1 MAEKKKKKEKDVF
14 TTGNL
19 ITQDRKGNIVNKKS
33 APINLTQHFYR
44 RNETPGRV
52 ERLQTG
58 KNKTYDVKTN
68 VSRTVLRNTTSDGY
82 TDTKR
87 KFSDYNKDDKQKADY
102 KIYKKGNK
110 YYYYDEKN
118 KKYEKMIGK
127 STQTRTVVDK
137 NSFNNQQP
145 LLTSTANKGMTKPT
159 ENNNNKKVTTTRN
172 IDYSKQIT
180 KDMAEDDAK
189 QEERWLKSLSKEDRK
204 AYEQSKK
211 YANQLQEEKYNK
223 ANKELQKKTN
233 QLRLQKT
240 QEGIQKFKDLKGQ
253 NPYSF
258 LDAVNYVKEKNVEEQ
273 QKQKELEEQ
282 YYFGKK
288 IPTYETNITDLS
300 PLSQH
305 YGWGDV
311 NQQTAQER
319 VKWAEEENKYAKTLY
334 EKNQWEQLNK
344 ETSGAEKVFMPVASA
359 ITQTVQGLDIGAHAG
374 HRRYIDETGTEHIL
388 PSESDLAWERTLNSY
403 NSKAA
408 RFAAETTNNVTKLL
422 MSEAL
427 NLAVPYSGTAVYW
440 TSMFGNSYQRAFNM
454 TGGDEGKSLI
464 NALANTGLE
473 FLTGKFLGSATK
485 GVTGGKTSQLEAALS
500 NATYKLSKN
509 PLVSSYVGKA
519 LSEGTEEFLQEYL
532 GNAVDVITMGTDGTH
547 EDLMEML
554 TDPDVLAAALY
565 SGAIGAMTSIGVG
578 GAGNVMTRAGGG
590 YTEAQSIQLM
600 NTYKETLQETINEYK
615 NKPEENK
622 KKIKKLEKVLKEI
635 DALSKNPFGDE
646 TAKTNVE
653 AAQNIDK
660 KIKSTYSKEQK
671 AQLKEVIEK
680 VEAGEIDYET
690 ANGYR
695 KQILNGTYGKHRNLE
710 NIGNQKYAELQQQKD
725 QGLITEEQYDQEIN
739 ALNATMKQSRN
750 EIEGIK
756 PTDTDDKIQNFR
768 NSIHNENVND
778 AEGFYK
784 AAEKIIKDK
793 DYNVLLDSSIKDEK
807 GKSVPALISNENGIT
822 IKINPKYERAG
833 EILLQHEVT
842 HAVGTQEVIDL
853 IVDYASKNSEFNE
866 AVEELKQLYG
876 TNEVTQ
882 EVAAD
887 ISGQLFGYQE
897 FIDDLSTKNPN
908 LFKRIYEKIVEIA
921 NKLTGNSKAEL
932 FMRDLKA
939 KWEKAY
945 RNSTKETAQ
954 QNLKDTVKYSKNA
967 EIRKNFDNEG
977 NKLAKGV
984 QNYFDKSYA
993 RVDEKLD
1000 GELVM
1005 VYHTN
1010 KYIDMPFYE
1019 FKPQVAPDFHNDL
1032 FENQT
1037 VIYATDS
1044 QKMSGSYAEMEDYV
1058 LADTHRYEK
1067 IEEVQEFLDQLN
1079 EIGHRN
1085 GRGLSWTIKDVSNDD
1100 YYKDYNKMLLALK
1113 FKNHKVNDPKGL
1125 YDRGL
1130 ITKEEYENAITPSKY
1145 IIQQSGEHIINST
1158 ITFKS
1163 KDDLLRN
1170 WKNKLSEEINRKS
1183 SNNGWE
1189 HKGANKERWQY
1200 KGYMNIEK
1208 PYIVDSQGGNFKK
1221 AERELRKDVAE
1232 SFDKMAKFE
1241 KELYDLAQESR
1252 RKYRDEFLGE
1262 KSRNLSNVKRIFNG
1276 ISNEGIKTLYE
1287 NGIIGT
1293 TQDYNKVLKAA
1304 ENAGMEI
1311 PSYDKKVRD
1320 VTSEATSYTIDNYG
1334 NDTEKSMLDMS
1345 FGDFI
1350 KYSYDLFKAENDYGS
1365 EEFWFKKNL
1374 KNVVSDDIDTD
1385 VLTGWSWYKI
1395 ADRMF
1400 NETSR
1405 EDAVYKYLETND
1417 VVAKILRE
1425 NKNLEEKYDG
1435 VIFKNIVDYGHAPLD
1450 EHFNPLPYEEWE
1462 PATVYVVFNSNQFKA
1477 WDNKNPTKDPDMRY
1491 SKKADKWQKFLDKYF
1506 PERGT
1511 RTNLKEKIGA
1521 KTTTGQE
1528 GEEYWKNNGADTKVA
1543 KVLSEVPK
1551 DSTKTLM
1558 QKVKDGTAT
1567 LGDEISLF
1575 KRKFVD
1581 KGEFIYKL
1589 AKKAKNRLLYAK
1601 FDKMGTAKAE
1611 AQFDIGEYQTNLKG
1625 KAFKNFVDKDGNK
1638 VAMSLNGIWDTVK
1651 GFEDAANEYLA
1662 HYLNVDRYGKV
1673 NEKGRKLQETL
1684 KKQVEEGKI
1693 TQEKADEKWAKAN
1706 ESEIYKYV
1714 FGPSVTAEDSK
1725 KRIKELEKEHPELKL
1740 FGQNIWQYGKNQLL
1754 NRVQASNISKE
1765 AADNFMKETPH
1776 YVRLQRNVET
1786 KGEPAIKFDKN
1797 GKATINSQIKEFK
1810 GSTADILPFKE
1821 SMAKYTE
1828 ETIEAMRKN
1837 MFAQELAKTIGVS
1850 SNLSTVSSIDE
1861 MFGVNPE
1868 LIKDNGDGTYSL
1880 TFFNNGVATTI
1891 PINEGIYEALQP
1903 NKHFDWEDRL
1913 IFKGIRKIDSLRRA
1927 LLTDKN
1933 PMFLATN
1940 MMKDLFDAPLNSK
1953 YPVAFAKNYI
1963 KAIKEISSNGKYF
1976 QQYKALGGLQNTYFE
1991 NGEFKNKNGV
2001 KGVASKLDVIGKA
2014 NNLIEQLPRLA
2025 EFITTMEKTGNID
2038 EAMYNAAEIT
2048 TNFKR
2053 GGDITKALNR
2063 NGATFLNASVQ
2074 GFSKQ
2079 VRNFSDIQNPK
2090 QAVQMLAKAVILGIA
2105 PALLNDVMYDDDDE
2119 YKEMQEYQKDRY
2131 YLFKGKNGEWIR
2143 IPKGRAV
2150 SIFQSATR
2158 RTKYALKGDKKAYSG
2173 LGELIANQVAPN
2185 NPLENNIVSPIVD
2198 VKRNESWSGNPI
2210 VSDSIKNKKHPEE
2223 EYTIKTD
2230 EFSKWLGKKLH
2241 KSPAKINY
2249 LIDQYSGAL
2258 GDITL
2263 PNITKNRKRDINN
2276 PVDIIANPFKDKFT
2290 TNAVT
2295 SSKAQNDFYEAFED
2309 AESDKKWSKA
2319 TAEDEARYKYL
2330 YAKNKEISDIRK
2342 SIYKMYE
2349 SNKST
2354 EEKYKYNI
2362 SSTKE
2367 INRIA
2372 KEAVENSKK
2381 IDKSNKN
2388 QIKIG
2393 ESFYAVSNGK
2403 ATKVKG
2409 ETVEKAKEWGI
2420 PITDY
2425 NDIVSYKY
2433 NARADKDAN
2442 GKSIRGTAKQKV
2454 IKYVYS
2460 KKDLTEKQ
2468 KKEIIKRLYKRNS

>member
-44 RNETPGRV
+44 KNETPGRV

-145 LLTSTANKGMTKPT
+145 LLTSTANKGMTNPI
-159 ENNNNKKVTTTRN
+159 ENNNNKKVTTTRS
-172 IDYSKQIT
+172 IDYSKQIA

-253 NPYSF
+253 NPSSF

-273 QKQKELEEQ
+273 QKQKELEDQ

-288 IPTYETNITDLS
+288 IPTYETNITDLN

-344 ETSGAEKVFMPVASA
+344 ETTDAEKLYRPFTSA
-359 ITQTVQGLDIGAHAG
+359 FTQTIQGLDIGAHAG

-388 PSESDLAWERTLNSY
+388 PSTSDLAWERTLNSY

-485 GVTGGKTSQLEAALS
+485 GVTGGKTSQLESALS

-554 TDPDVLAAALY
+554 TDPDVLSAALY
-565 SGAIGAMTSIGVG
+565 SGAIGAMTSVGVG

-615 NKPEENK
+615 NNPEENK
-622 KKIKKLEKVLKEI
+622 KKIKKLEKVLKEV
-635 DALSKNPFGDE
+635 DTLSKNPFGDE

-671 AQLKEVIEK
+671 AQLQEVIDK

-695 KQILNGTYGKHRNLE
+695 KQILNGTYGKYRNLE

-725 QGLITEEQYDQEIN
+725 QGLLTEEQYDQEIN

-768 NSIHNENVND
+768 NSMHNENVND
-778 AEGFYK
+778 SEGFYK
-784 AAEKIIKDK
+784 SVEKVIKDT
-793 DYNVLLDSSIKDEK
+793 DFNVILDSSITNEK
-807 GKSVPALISNENGIT
+807 GQPVNAVISNENGMT
-822 IKINPKYERAG
+822 IRINPQLDNSG
-833 EILLQHEVT
+833 EVLLTHEIT
-842 HAVGTQEVIDL
+842 HGIETKEMADL
-853 IVDYASKNSEFNE
+853 IMNYASKNSEFE
-866 AVEELKQLYG
+866 KSLKSLQKTYG
-876 TNEVTQ
+876 TEDVTPEV
-882 EVAAD
+882 VAD
-887 ISGQLFGYQE
+887 ICSRYFGNQE
-897 FIDDLSTKNPN
+897 FISSLSKENPN
-908 LFKRIYEKIVEIA
+908 LFKRIYDKIVEIA
-921 NKLTGNSKAEL
+921 NKLTGNSKEEL
-932 FMRDLKA
+932 FARDLKA

-945 RNSTKETAQ
+945 RESTVESAQ
-954 QNLKDTVKYSKNA
+954 QNLKEGAKYSQNA
-967 EIRKNFDNEG
+967 EFTDSDGKPLTKDQVEFYKDS
-977 NKLAKGV
+977 K
-984 QNYFDKSYA
+984 A
-993 RVDEKLD
+993 RDED
-1000 GELVM
+1000 GHLVK
-1005 VYHTN
+1005 VYHTVN
-1010 KYIDMPFYE
+1010 HDIVQFNE
-1019 FKPQVAPDFHNDL
+1019 FNPVGTLGYHFGDQVVVYS
-1032 FENQT
+1032 T
-1037 VIYATDS
+1037 S
-1044 QKMSGSYAEMEDYV
+1044 SKKMSGSYANQEYTMADPSKLNSIEDFKLKLNAEIEGNEDIDSEYFGTFHDELSYKV
-1058 LADTHRYEK
+1058 TPQANGKIGLVVDGVYSEKTFTKTYPTEKDFLKNAYEDIRK
-1067 IEEVQEFLDQLN
+1067 EFGLTGPIQYEAYLNIKKPFIVEAHGKEWYEVEE
-1079 EIGHRN
+1079 
-1085 GRGLSWTIKDVSNDD
+1085 
-1100 YYKDYNKMLLALK
+1100 
-1113 FKNHKVNDPKGL
+1113 KVNDKKKEYIEKLEKEHKTEIVELAKESKRRYEEYQDGEDKKRLHHGESILNSFKDESLNDFFENIGIGEDIENINEYFLKAKNYEQLTSIFDDVVELPNANTKMS
-1125 YDRGL
+1125 DL
-1130 ITKEEYENAITPSKY
+1130 IDEETLDFYEEKKNIIPFYENLRDKTFGEFMDDMLKLYENAPKLETERSWFDANLDLDEMLGVNGMKD
-1145 IIQQSGEHIINST
+1145 SLFGNNSL
-1158 ITFKS
+1158 FKLG
-1163 KDDLLRN
+1163 D
-1170 WKNKLSEEINRKS
+1170 
-1183 SNNGWE
+1183 SN
-1189 HKGANKERWQY
+1189 
-1200 KGYMNIEK
+1200 
-1208 PYIVDSQGGNFKK
+1208 
-1221 AERELRKDVAE
+1221 
-1232 SFDKMAKFE
+1232 FE
-1241 KELYDLAQESR
+1241 K
-1252 RKYRDEFLGE
+1252 
-1262 KSRNLSNVKRIFNG
+1262 
-1276 ISNEGIKTLYE
+1276 
-1287 NGIIGT
+1287 
-1293 TQDYNKVLKAA
+1293 DYV
-1304 ENAGMEI
+1304 EI
-1311 PSYDKKVRD
+1311 
-1320 VTSEATSYTIDNYG
+1320 
-1334 NDTEKSMLDMS
+1334 
-1345 FGDFI
+1345 
-1350 KYSYDLFKAENDYGS
+1350 
-1365 EEFWFKKNL
+1365 
-1374 KNVVSDDIDTD
+1374 
-1385 VLTGWSWYKI
+1385 LTK
-1395 ADRMF
+1395 DP
-1400 NETSR
+1400 
-1405 EDAVYKYLETND
+1405 VETND
-1417 VVAKILRE
+1417 VVKYIIAE
-1425 NKNLEEKYDG
+1425 NLNKADKDKYDG
-1435 VIFKNIVDYGHAPLD
+1435 IIFKGIYDYGGYSDSKTPED
-1450 EHFNPLPYEEWE
+1450 
-1462 PATVYVVFNSNQFKA
+1462 VYVVFNSNQIKSV
-1477 WDNKNPTKDPDMRY
+1477 DNLHPTSDPDWRY
-1491 SKKADKWQKFLDKYF
+1491 SQKSDKWQQFLDKYF

-1528 GEEYWKNNGADTKVA
+1528 GEEYWKNNGANTKVA

-1551 DSTKTLM
+1551 DSTKTLI

-1638 VAMSLNGIWDTVK
+1638 VAMSLNGIWDMVE

-1706 ESEIYKYV
+1706 ESEVYKYV

-1754 NRVQASNISKE
+1754 NRVQAGNISQE

-1837 MFAQELAKTIGVS
+1837 IFAQELAKTIGVS
-1850 SNLSTVSSIDE
+1850 SDLSTVSSIDE

-1953 YPVAFAKNYI
+1953 YPVAFTKNYI

-1991 NGEFKNKNGV
+1991 NGKFTNQKGV

-2079 VRNFSDIQNPK
+2079 VRNFTDIQSPK

-2131 YLFKGKNGEWIR
+2131 YLFKVKNGEWIR

-2173 LGELIANQVAPN
+2173 LGELIATQIAPN
-2185 NPLENNIVSPIVD
+2185 NPFENNIVSPIVD

-2223 EYTIKTD
+2223 EYTTKTD
-2230 EFSKWLGKKLH
+2230 DFSKWLGKKLH

-2263 PNITKNRKRDINN
+2263 PNITKNRKRDINS

-2372 KEAVENSKK
+2372 QEAVETSKK
-2381 IDKSNKN
+2381 IEKSGKG
-2388 QIKIG
+2388 QLKIG

-2403 ATKVKG
+2403 ATKVKN

-2425 NDIVSYKY
+2425 QDIVSYKN
-2433 NARADKDAN
+2433 NAKADKDAN
-2442 GKSIRGTAKQKV
+2442 GESIRGTAKQKV

-2460 KKDLTEKQ
+2460 KKNLTEKQ